1 MEWWLGVA
9 DSRDQVVLIGF
20 TREEDQQDL
29 AQKVERLGGIRIVWD
44 SGTSSEPEALNQL
57 GKNLPQALL
66 LKVLHHHPKDMIAD
80 TLFEAVAAGVRGVGE
95 LQGEE
100 YEAIQDSWNCEEF
113 LKSLASEGLVPK
125 NAYKKGYDYIIYK
138 SNGDLYSLV
147 EVWGVHGV
155 PHLTEWAERIK

>member
-29 AQKVERLGGIRIVWD
+29 AQRVERLGVIRIVWD

-66 LKVLHHHPKDMIAD
+66 LKVLHHHPKDKIAD
-80 TLFEAVAAGVRGVGE
+80 TLFEALVAMYKGGGV
-95 LQGEE
+95 
-100 YEAIQDSWNCEEF
+100 
-113 LKSLASEGLVPK
+113 
-125 NAYKKGYDYIIYK
+125 
-138 SNGDLYSLV
+138 
-147 EVWGVHGV
+147 
-155 PHLTEWAERIK
+155 